1 MSSPA
6 EPYTSE
12 GGTPRVGRTERKG
25 YKVYFSNWAKNLILL
40 KEKCAT
46 ELQTLP
52 ENWPDQSI
60 QGRLSLLIRPN
71 SITCVDIHIPPRN
84 RYRVFQHSV
93 KTARPKNDPADGTGE
108 PCRRLV
114 LLPKHLPVGLAIG
127 IKAALFTPFPSGFQ
141 FGLSNVPV
149 RTAFLQRSAQVLP

>member
-71 SITCVDIHIPPRN
+71 SITCVDIHILLRN
-84 RYRVFQHSV
+84 TYRVFQHSV
-93 KTARPKNDPADGTGE
+93 KPVRPKNDSADSTE
-108 PCRRLV
+108 PYRRLL
-114 LLPKHLPVGLAIG
+114 LLPKHLPVGLPIG
-127 IKAALFTPFPSGFQ
+127 IKAITLTLFPSGFQ
-141 FGLSNVPV
+141 LRRSNVPV
-149 RTAFLQRSAQVLP
+149 RTAFLQHSTQVLP